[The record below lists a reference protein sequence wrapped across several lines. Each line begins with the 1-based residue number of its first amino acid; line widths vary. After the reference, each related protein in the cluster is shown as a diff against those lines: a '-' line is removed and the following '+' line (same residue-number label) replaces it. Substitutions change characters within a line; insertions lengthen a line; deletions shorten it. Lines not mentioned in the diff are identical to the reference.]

1 MLRLTAGNHPR
12 ALVEAGDR
20 QALFHPVVV
29 DDDVDVA
36 QVAPARDVARTGHEP
51 VVAVDELIV
60 LARAQVEAGN
70 ILHPEVAVPGQAR
83 PRAPLAV
90 DEELAKVPGA
100 GRHRIEIGHPDLAL
114 ARGPDANLVRRDH
127 APPGHSSAAGEHRGL
142 TGIAA
147 VGGRPRVA
155 PVEPHRLAQMV
166 AATAHPD
173 GDGAPRVP
181 TLAHAPDHLPCP
193 FERRQRAV
201 VAFGIG
207 LRQAPAPVV
216 VSIRRQ
222 IQRQSA
228 RGARVV
234 HLSRLRCGIQ

>member
-1 MLRLTAGNHPR
+1 M
-12 ALVEAGDR
+12 
-20 QALFHPVVV
+20 
-29 DDDVDVA
+29 DDDVNLA
-36 QVAPARDVARTGHEP
+36 QIAPIRDVALTGDES
-51 VVAVDELIV
+51 VMAVDELIV
-60 LARAQVEAGN
+60 LARAQVEARN
-70 ILHPEVAVPGQAR
+70 ILHPEVALLGQAR

-114 ARGPDANLVRRDH
+114 ARGTDANLVRRDH
-127 APPGHSSAAGEHRGL
+127 APPGHAAAAGERRGL

-147 VGGRPRVA
+147 VARRPRVA

-181 TLAHAPDHLPCP
+181 ALAHAPHHFPCP

-201 VAFGIG
+201 GALGIG

-228 RGARVV
+228 RGGRVV

>member
-1 MLRLTAGNHPR
+1 M
-12 ALVEAGDR
+12 
-20 QALFHPVVV
+20 
-29 DDDVDVA
+29 DDDVNLA
-36 QVAPARDVARTGHEP
+36 QIAPIRDVALTGDES
-51 VVAVDELIV
+51 VMAVDELIV
-60 LARAQVEAGN
+60 LAGSQVEAGN
-70 ILHPEVAVPGQAR
+70 ILHPEVAVLGQAR

-114 ARGPDANLVRRDH
+114 AHRGGGPGGADAHLGRGDH

-173 GDGAPRVP
+173 GDRAPRVP
-181 TLAHAPDHLPCP
+181 ALAHAPHHFPCP

-201 VAFGIG
+201 GAFGIG

-222 IQRQSA
+222 IQRQPA
-228 RGARVV
+228 RNGRVV
-234 HLSRLRCGIQ
+234 HVSRLRCGIP